1 MNLPNE
7 KEEILQKWAGHSGRR
22 TPDTPVGPDTPVCVR
37 RTLRCRGR
45 CSSIWRKF
53 QPKFLRSVGKLAR
66 LAARN
71 AKGLGAITQI
81 TKSLDQNHK
90 KRTQTRDRSETKFGA
105 FYEIFRFLG
114 EKRFRGEILGNQKLL
129 IPICCGL
136 PARVARCSRIPK
148 GMRGIRGEGRRK
160 ADAEATNTKN
170 TAKTQLTQRKI
181 KDALLTPV
189 IKPVQLNLTESLG

>member
-1 MNLPNE
+1 MSTELLGARGDVVDERFDAEACSCDENHQKRDNKQQMNLPNE
-7 KEEILQKWAGHSGRR
+7 KEEILQKWAGHSGRH

-90 KRTQTRDRSETKFGA
+90 KRTQSRDRSETKFGA

-129 IPICCGL
+129 IPICCG
-136 PARVARCSRIPK
+136 
-148 GMRGIRGEGRRK
+148 
-160 ADAEATNTKN
+160 
-170 TAKTQLTQRKI
+170 
-181 KDALLTPV
+181 
-189 IKPVQLNLTESLG
+189 